1 MVMSGGLS
9 SMEAKNAAWEGGWGA
24 FIGATKWG
32 ICTAF
37 LGGLGQFMSPVYRGL
52 TIQFKVF
59 LQMSGMIL
67 GGCLEADS
75 RIREYEAKVRMHKRM
90 IRDQAV
96 WDKYEGTYYEPPPKK

>member
-1 MVMSGGLS
+1 MVVSGGLTS
-9 SMEAKNAAWEGGWGA
+9 VEAQKAAWEGRWGA

-37 LGGLGQFMSPVYRGL
+37 LGGLGQFMSPLYRGL

-67 GGCLEADS
+67 GGCIEADS
-75 RIREYEAKVRMHKRM
+75 RIREYEAKVRIQKRM
-90 IRDQAV
+90 MRDQVV
-96 WDKYEGTYYEPPPKK
+96 WDKYEGTYNEPPSKK